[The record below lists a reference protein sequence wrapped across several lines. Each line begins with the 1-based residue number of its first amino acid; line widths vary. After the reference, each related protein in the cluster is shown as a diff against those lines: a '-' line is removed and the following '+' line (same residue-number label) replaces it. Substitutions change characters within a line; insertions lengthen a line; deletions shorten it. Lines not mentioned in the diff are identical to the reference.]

1 MSNCLV
7 AQSGGPTA
15 VINASLSGIIEA
27 GFLSDEIDTVYGS
40 LNGIQG
46 VLEDR
51 LMNLTERFENHP
63 EDLERLKYSP
73 AMYLGSCRYKL
84 KKEEYVKIFNIFEQ
98 YNIKYFFYI
107 GGNDSMD
114 TVLQL
119 SEYAAREKID
129 VAVMGVPKTIDNDL
143 FGTDHTPGFASAAKF
158 IATTILEVT
167 HDAMIYSPKSVTIVE
182 IMGRNAGWLTASAAV
197 ARTSYSSAPDLI
209 YLPEKP
215 FSVEAFID
223 SIKELLVKQNNI
235 VVAVSEGVKDKDGNF
250 ISAIDTKNDAFGHVQ
265 LSGTGKVLEEF
276 VKEKVGCKVRSVE
289 LNVTQRAAAHIASLT
304 DIKEADLVGKE
315 AVKAALNGTTG
326 YMVTIQRKVQEPY
339 SVTIGT
345 IDIREVANKE
355 KRIPESWINEAG
367 NNVTKELVEYIRP
380 LIQGEPQI
388 EYKNGLPN
396 YLAIDHLAN

>member
-1 MSNCLV
+1 
-7 AQSGGPTA
+7 
-15 VINASLSGIIEA
+15 
-27 GFLSDEIDTVYGS
+27 
-40 LNGIQG
+40 
-46 VLEDR
+46 
-51 LMNLTERFENHP
+51 
-63 EDLERLKYSP
+63 
-73 AMYLGSCRYKL
+73 
-84 KKEEYVKIFNIFEQ
+84 
-98 YNIKYFFYI
+98 
-107 GGNDSMD
+107 
-114 TVLQL
+114 
-119 SEYAAREKID
+119 
-129 VAVMGVPKTIDNDL
+129 
-143 FGTDHTPGFASAAKF
+143 
-158 IATTILEVT
+158 
-167 HDAMIYSPKSVTIVE
+167 
-182 IMGRNAGWLTASAAV
+182 
-197 ARTSYSSAPDLI
+197 
-209 YLPEKP
+209 
-215 FSVEAFID
+215 
-223 SIKELLVKQNNI
+223 
-235 VVAVSEGVKDKDGNF
+235 
-250 ISAIDTKNDAFGHVQ
+250 
-265 LSGTGKVLEEF
+265 VLEEF